1 VTHEVIYSF
10 YCIYCYS
17 LLTHY
22 SLCHSLLTVSLT
34 THCSLCHSLLT
45 IHSLC
50 HSLLTVLLIVSL
62 TTHSVTHYSLCYSL
76 LTMSLTTHSVTYSV
90 THYSLCYSLLTVT
103 HYSFVETP
111 LCVLRLLAVLMFC
124 VETVL
129 LLLVANTLYSA
140 CSLVVWLPLHI
151 LYVIINW
158 KLWNRVSISMSI
170 INVNI

>member
-1 VTHEVIYSF
+1 M
-10 YCIYCYS
+10 
-17 LLTHY
+17 
-22 SLCHSLLTVSLT
+22 SLT
-34 THCSLCHSLLT
+34 THC
-45 IHSLC
+45 
-50 HSLLTVLLIVSL
+50 V
-62 TTHSVTHYSLCYSL
+62 THCVTHYSLCYSL
-76 LTMSLTTHSVTYSV
+76 LTLLLTTHYV
-90 THYSLCYSLLTVT
+90 THYSLCYLLLTVT

-129 LLLVANTLYSA
+129 LLLVANTLSTHKEWWLVIPLYSA